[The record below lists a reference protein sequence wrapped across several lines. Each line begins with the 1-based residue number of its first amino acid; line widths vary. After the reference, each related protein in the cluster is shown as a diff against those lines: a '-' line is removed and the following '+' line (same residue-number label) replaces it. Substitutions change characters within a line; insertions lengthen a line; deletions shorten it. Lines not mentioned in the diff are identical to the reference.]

1 MKTLTR
7 SNALDELAQHDST
20 FIKLFSHGSLE
31 VEICKAEAYETTGRL
46 RR

>member
-7 SNALDELAQHDST
+7 SNALNELAQHEST

-31 VEICKAEAYETTGRL
+31 GEIYKAEANETTGRL